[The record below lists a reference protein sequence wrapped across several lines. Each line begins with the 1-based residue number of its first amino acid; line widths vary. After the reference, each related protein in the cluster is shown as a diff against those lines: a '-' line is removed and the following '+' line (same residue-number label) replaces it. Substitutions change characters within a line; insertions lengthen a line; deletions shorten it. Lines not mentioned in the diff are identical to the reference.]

1 MRSAFLA
8 IVAMAAFTA
17 TTPTFAASRHHHPTP
32 TFASVRQNQ
41 LTASQNQATPSYD
54 TCEALSTER
63 GAAPGQGNSSNPEAH
78 HKAFMRQCLA
88 VEIPARTIIREVRL
102 PP

>member
-17 TTPTFAASRHHHPTP
+17 ATPTFAASRHHHPTP

-41 LTASQNQATPSYD
+41 LTASQNRATPSYD

-88 VEIPARTIIREVRL
+88 GEIPL
-102 PP
+102 GQ